1 MAGLRMS
8 SPAPRK
14 RRGPIAARLLALDA
28 WIDSTLYEIGF
39 KAGQFWESA
48 TIFFRRFRVKGWRR
62 GIIELLS
69 EGFTLGAGGSVLML
83 ALAMP
88 AFQDTAGDWRAQ
100 GDFAVTFLD
109 RYGNEIGQRGIIQRD
124 SVPVDEMPD
133 HVIKAVLATEDRR
146 FFEHYGIDFLGLM
159 RAIFQNVRANSVVQG
174 GSSITQQLA
183 KNLFLTNERTFER
196 KIKEAFLSVWLEANL
211 SKKEIL
217 QLYLDRAYMGGGTF
231 GIEAAGFEVRD
242 RIVNLIDPDDRVIAF
257 LESLSRA
264 QADALFR
271 LLDQFGSLGE
281 AFWCFGSGFP
291 KSHDVSKAI
300 DKLEGFWRGRAGAV
314 KDATVGQVAKGTEY
328 ERTDKGEPITAAAAV
343 DGWGTALKPA
353 YEPIVIARKP
363 LAEHSVAR
371 QVLKTGTGALNI
383 AAARIGDEVQ
393 HATFTSLAPAA
404 GNRLGADGTAE
415 ARRGTQ
421 GEPKEYVGRWPAN
434 LTHDGCDVI
443 CGVFPGDEARF
454 FYTSK
459 ADAHDR
465 IGSGHPTVKPLD
477 LMQWLCR
484 MLTPPGG
491 VILDLFA
498 GSGSTGEAAYREG
511 FKALL
516 IEREPEYQADIARRM
531 ENATAGPVGR
541 RHAATR
547 AKLARRAKQAAAPHP
562 VAVIDD
568 MFGAGGAASDGGIF
582 AQEGGFGFRRR
593 KP

>member
-1 MAGLRMS
+1 MS
-8 SPAPRK
+8 SLECRQF
-14 RRGPIAARLLALDA
+14 LDGRV
-28 WIDSTLYEIGF
+28 TLY
-39 KAGQFWESA
+39 
-48 TIFFRRFRVKGWRR
+48 
-62 GIIELLS
+62 
-69 EGFTLGAGGSVLML
+69 
-83 ALAMP
+83 P
-88 AFQDTAGDWRAQ
+88 GDCL
-100 GDFAVTFLD
+100 DVLD
-109 RYGNEIGQRGIIQRD
+109 RL
-124 SVPVDEMPD
+124 P
-133 HVIKAVLATEDRR
+133 
-146 FFEHYGIDFLGLM
+146 
-159 RAIFQNVRANSVVQG
+159 ANSVDAVITDPPYHFDTIVQRFGKDGSAPAKFGTDGVFSRASAGFMGKDWDG
-174 GSSITQQLA
+174 GDIAFRPETWAKVLRVLKPGGHLA
-183 KNLFLTNERTFER
+183 
-196 KIKEAFLSVWLEANL
+196 AFSAPKCVHKMA
-211 SKKEIL
+211 
-217 QLYLDRAYMGGGTF
+217 F
-231 GIEAAGFEVRD
+231 GIEAAGFDVRD